1 MPKKKTTFQPKQPTD
16 KPVMTEDA
24 KRRKRRTNAIVIA
37 SAILAFIIGVGVFG
51 YWFIYQK
58 PLQATIIEVNGKK
71 IQVQYILD
79 RCLLGMQTAADPST
93 VSPLSVIQSVIQEQL
108 IEQVAVQ
115 APYNIKVTE
124 ADIDQELRNEANGTT
139 SATTTPTT
147 TTPLVPGTTTTTTK
161 SGMTDAEFHEWYLQR
176 LNEAQ
181 LPEAQFRDLVRV
193 SIISQRL
200 NQYLVNQMP
209 TSSEQVHLWDIVLPD
224 TTTALDVKSRIEA
237 GEDFSTIAKELSQ
250 DSDTQA
256 KGGDMGWIPLKA
268 LDSTLETVASK
279 LEIGEISYPVQ
290 TSAAQ
295 QAAQSSQ
302 QDQSCY
308 LLMVTEKDPAR
319 TIEAQYIPYLQGRLL
334 QDWLNDQMTKQKVK
348 LLGRGQKGGYDSST
362 EAWLKYEI
370 EKLKASRGIIET
382 TTTTTPNPLTGQ

>member
-1 MPKKKTTFQPKQPTD
+1 MPKKKKTFQPKKPSD
-16 KPVMTEDA
+16 KLPMTEDA

-71 IQVQYILD
+71 ISVKYILN
-79 RCLLGMQTAADPST
+79 RCLLGMQTASDPST

-108 IEQVAVQ
+108 IEQVDVK
-115 APYNIKVTE
+115 APYNINVTE
-124 ADIDQELRNEANGTT
+124 ADIDKELRNEANGNT
-139 SATTTPTT
+139 STTTTTT
-147 TTPLVPGTTTTTTK
+147 TTPLAPVTTTTTT
-161 SGMTDAEFHEWYLQR
+161 SGMSDAEFHEWYLQR
-176 LNEAQ
+176 LNESQ
-181 LPEAQFRDLVRV
+181 LPEDQFRDLIRV

-200 NQYLVNQMP
+200 NQYLINQMSN
-209 TSSEQVHLWDIVLPD
+209 TIEQVHLWDIVLPD
-224 TTTALDVKSRIEA
+224 TTTATDVKSRIDA
-237 GEDFSTIAKELSQ
+237 GEDFSTIARELSQ

-279 LEIGEISYPVQ
+279 LEIGEVSYPVQ
-290 TSAAQ
+290 TTAAQ
-295 QAAQSSQ
+295 QQAQSSQ

-319 TIEAQYIPYLQGRLL
+319 VIDQQYIPYLQGRLL
-334 QDWLNDQMTKQKVK
+334 QDWLNDEMSKQQVK

-382 TTTTTPNPLTGQ
+382 TTTTTTNPLTGQ

>member
-1 MPKKKTTFQPKQPTD
+1 
-16 KPVMTEDA
+16 MTEDA

-71 IQVQYILD
+71 ISVKYILN
-79 RCLLGMQTAADPST
+79 RCLLGMQTASDPST

-108 IEQVAVQ
+108 IEQVAVK
-115 APYNIKVTE
+115 APYNINVTE
-124 ADIDQELRNEANGTT
+124 ADIDKELRNEANGNT
-139 SATTTPTT
+139 STTTTTT
-147 TTPLVPGTTTTTTK
+147 TTPLAPVTTTTTT
-161 SGMTDAEFHEWYLQR
+161 SGMSDAEFHEWYLQR
-176 LNEAQ
+176 LNESQ
-181 LPEAQFRDLVRV
+181 LPEDQFRDLIRV

-200 NQYLVNQMP
+200 NQYLINQMSN
-209 TSSEQVHLWDIVLPD
+209 TIEQVHLWDIVLPD
-224 TTTALDVKSRIEA
+224 TTTATDVKSRIDA
-237 GEDFSTIAKELSQ
+237 GEDFSTIARELSQ

-279 LEIGEISYPVQ
+279 LEIGEVSYPVQ
-290 TSAAQ
+290 TTAAQ
-295 QAAQSSQ
+295 QQAQSSQ

-319 TIEAQYIPYLQGRLL
+319 VIDQQYIPYLQGRLL
-334 QDWLNDQMTKQKVK
+334 QDWLNDEMSKQQVK

-382 TTTTTPNPLTGQ
+382 TTTTTTNPLTGQ

>member
-1 MPKKKTTFQPKQPTD
+1 MPKKKKTFQPKKPSD
-16 KPVMTEDA
+16 KLPMTEDA

-71 IQVQYILD
+71 ISVKYILN
-79 RCLLGMQTAADPST
+79 RCLLGMQTASDPST

-108 IEQVAVQ
+108 IEQVAVK
-115 APYNIKVTE
+115 APYNINVTE
-124 ADIDQELRNEANGTT
+124 ADIDKELRNEANGNT
-139 SATTTPTT
+139 STTTTTT
-147 TTPLVPGTTTTTTK
+147 TTPLAPVTTTTTTA
-161 SGMTDAEFHEWYLQR
+161 GMSDAEFHEWYLQR
-176 LNEAQ
+176 LNESQ
-181 LPEAQFRDLVRV
+181 LPEDQFRDLIRV

-200 NQYLVNQMP
+200 NQYLINQMSN
-209 TSSEQVHLWDIVLPD
+209 TIEQVHLWDIVLPD
-224 TTTALDVKSRIEA
+224 TTTATDVKSRIDA
-237 GEDFSTIAKELSQ
+237 GEDFSTIARELSQ

-279 LEIGEISYPVQ
+279 LEIGEVSYPVQ
-290 TSAAQ
+290 TTAAQ
-295 QAAQSSQ
+295 QQAQSSQ

-319 TIEAQYIPYLQGRLL
+319 VIDQQYIPYLQGRLL
-334 QDWLNDQMTKQKVK
+334 QDWLNDEMSKQQVK

-382 TTTTTPNPLTGQ
+382 TTTTTTNPLTGQ

>member
-1 MPKKKTTFQPKQPTD
+1 MPKKKKTFQPKKPSD
-16 KPVMTEDA
+16 KLPMTEDA

-71 IQVQYILD
+71 ISVKYILN
-79 RCLLGMQTAADPST
+79 RCLLGMQTASDPST

-108 IEQVAVQ
+108 IEQVAVK
-115 APYNIKVTE
+115 APYNINVTE
-124 ADIDQELRNEANGTT
+124 ADIDKELRNEANGNT
-139 SATTTPTT
+139 STTTTTT
-147 TTPLVPGTTTTTTK
+147 TTPLAPVTTTTTT
-161 SGMTDAEFHEWYLQR
+161 SGMSDAEFHEWYLQR
-176 LNEAQ
+176 INESQ
-181 LPEAQFRDLVRV
+181 LPEDQFRDLIRV

-200 NQYLVNQMP
+200 NQYLINQMSN
-209 TSSEQVHLWDIVLPD
+209 TIEQVHLWDIVLPD
-224 TTTALDVKSRIEA
+224 TTTATDVKSRIDA
-237 GEDFSTIAKELSQ
+237 GEDFSTIARELSQ

-279 LEIGEISYPVQ
+279 LEIGEVSYPVQ
-290 TSAAQ
+290 TTAAQ
-295 QAAQSSQ
+295 QQAQSSQ

-319 TIEAQYIPYLQGRLL
+319 VIDQQYIPYLQGRLL
-334 QDWLNDQMTKQKVK
+334 QDWLNDEMSKQQVK

-382 TTTTTPNPLTGQ
+382 TTTTTTNPLTGQ

>member
-1 MPKKKTTFQPKQPTD
+1 MPKKKKTFQPKKPSD
-16 KPVMTEDA
+16 KLPMTEDA

-71 IQVQYILD
+71 ISVKYILN
-79 RCLLGMQTAADPST
+79 RCLLGMQTASDPST

-108 IEQVAVQ
+108 IEQVAVK
-115 APYNIKVTE
+115 APYNINVTE
-124 ADIDQELRNEANGTT
+124 ADIDKELRNEANGNT
-139 SATTTPTT
+139 STTTTTT
-147 TTPLVPGTTTTTTK
+147 TTPLAPVTTTTTT
-161 SGMTDAEFHEWYLQR
+161 SGMSDAEFHEWYLQR
-176 LNEAQ
+176 LNESQ
-181 LPEAQFRDLVRV
+181 LPEDQFRDLIRV

-200 NQYLVNQMP
+200 NQYLINQMSN
-209 TSSEQVHLWDIVLPD
+209 TIEQVHLWDIVLPD
-224 TTTALDVKSRIEA
+224 TTTATDVKSRIDA
-237 GEDFSTIAKELSQ
+237 GEDFSTIARELSQ

-279 LEIGEISYPVQ
+279 LEIGEVSYPVQ
-290 TSAAQ
+290 TTAAQ
-295 QAAQSSQ
+295 QQAQSSQ

-319 TIEAQYIPYLQGRLL
+319 VIDQQYIPYLQGRLL
-334 QDWLNDQMTKQKVK
+334 QDWLNDEMSKQQVK

-382 TTTTTPNPLTGQ
+382 TTTTTTNPLTGQ